1 MSLPPSGGSGP
12 VQRKLGT
19 LELGRGAAALA
30 VVAHHAAQSSDAF
43 TSGGLAGL
51 FHWGIYGVDF
61 FFVLS
66 GFIIYHAHSGDRRGA
81 DPARNFITKRI
92 HRIYVPY
99 LPISIFLIALY
110 LQFPGLTQGDRAWGW
125 LTSLTLIPSAYPPA
139 LSVAWTLSFEM
150 MFYLFFL
157 LFYATRFFWPL
168 VGGWAF
174 IVLLNEGLAQSGALL
189 RPKPLI
195 VFDPLIL
202 EFIAG
207 MIAAYLFGRNLRLPW
222 LVPSVIG
229 LGFGV
234 VFAFLPEAHRAFLG
248 VMAIGP
254 AVLGLAL
261 LERQVGLR
269 LPLIFGLLGASS
281 YAIYLVHNPVQSMVG
296 RLLQQVDSWALTFA
310 TCCLVGVIAGLI
322 YHLSYERPA
331 LRYLAR
337 GHGSNVDTI
346 RNERSY

>member
-1 MSLPPSGGSGP
+1 
-12 VQRKLGT
+12 
-19 LELGRGAAALA
+19 
-30 VVAHHAAQSSDAF
+30 
-43 TSGGLAGL
+43 
-51 FHWGIYGVDF
+51 
-61 FFVLS
+61 
-66 GFIIYHAHSGDRRGA
+66 
-81 DPARNFITKRI
+81 
-92 HRIYVPY
+92 
-99 LPISIFLIALY
+99 
-110 LQFPGLTQGDRAWGW
+110 
-125 LTSLTLIPSAYPPA
+125 
-139 LSVAWTLSFEM
+139 VAWTLSFEM

-157 LFYATRFFWPL
+157 LFYATRFFWPM

-174 IVLLNEGLAQSGALL
+174 IVLLNEGLAQSGVLL
-189 RPKPLI
+189 RPLPLI
-195 VFDPLIL
+195 IFEPLIL

-207 MIAAYLFGRNLRLPW
+207 MMAAYFVGRNFRLPW

-234 VFAFLPEAHRAFLG
+234 IFAFLPEVHRAFFG

-261 LERQVGLR
+261 YERQVGLSFR
-269 LPLIFGLLGASS
+269 HFGLLGASS